1 MVPNEELVRELNQ
14 TFADQ
19 KAMVETLS
27 EPTIRQLAWIARK
40 GKWTTPRGY
49 VNRTNRRI
57 GLVHGQWIPTEA
69 QEGVPPEGVCLTSD
83 PKKAHCTK
91 IWCMRVLP
99 LATAVEDTVTVL
111 RFLSNGVGF
120 RVKERPNLVRTLREK
135 GLWEEI
141 QPVLTAMRLAR

>member
-1 MVPNEELVRELNQ
+1 MATNEELVQELNQ

-19 KAMVETLS
+19 KAMTETLA
-27 EPTIRQLAWIARK
+27 EPTIRQMAWIARK

-49 VNRTNRRI
+49 VNRTHRRMRA
-57 GLVHGQWIPTEA
+57 HGQWIPDEA
-69 QEGVPPEGVCLTSD
+69 QEGVIPGDVSLISD

-91 IWCMRVLP
+91 IWCMKVLP
-99 LATAVEDTVTVL
+99 LNTAVEDTVTVL

-120 RVKERPNLVRTLREK
+120 RVKERINLVKTLQEK